1 MLKTLQSNMS
11 CVGEWCGTMP
21 QWPVQPQLGV
31 VCRPRARA
39 RAPPRA
45 ARTRAPPPHLSPP
58 TYDIAFLFHNFYT
71 MKTLQRRRAKTMRPE
86 VNRSETL
93 YIEFIVSK

>member
-11 CVGEWCGTMP
+11 GMWVNGAA
-21 QWPVQPQLGV
+21 QWPARQQLGV
-31 VCRPRARA
+31 VCRAAASTRS
-39 RAPPRA
+39 APP
-45 ARTRAPPPHLSPP
+45 APAPPHLSPP

-71 MKTLQRRRAKTMRPE
+71 MKTLQRRRAMTMRPE